1 MSVSDTIAAVITAP
15 GRAAVGI
22 IRVSGPEAVEMAAEV
37 YEGRADL
44 RTAQTHTIH
53 YGWSTQGG
61 ASMKRCFS

>member
-37 YEGRADL
+37 YEARSPM
-44 RTAQTHTIH
+44 
-53 YGWSTQGG
+53 W
-61 ASMKRCFS
+61 